1 MSDATT
7 RELPM
12 QTRLMPVASVDVE
25 KRTVEVVWSTGA
37 QVRRMDFWT
46 GKRYLEE
53 LSLDAAHVDMSR
65 MAIGAPLLNNH
76 SRGDLRDVIG
86 VVERAWIENGEG
98 KAIVRFSE
106 REDVAPILRDVQT
119 GIIRNVSVGYAVRK
133 YEITEPDDGLP
144 IYRAVD
150 WVPSEISLVP
160 IGADQNAGTRGA
172 DAGELTRCEFLN
184 LSAAADASR
193 KEPIMADVK
202 TAATSAA
209 NVQPDVEALVSSARA
224 EAASAAVAAERAR
237 VAEINDAV
245 RAAGLESS
253 LADEM
258 IRSDVTAD
266 AARRAVLTKL
276 AERSEAAKVSS
287 KANIVTVTDETETR
301 RSLVAESLLHRYDPR
316 QTLSDGARQY
326 RGLSLIELS
335 RDLLTANGV
344 STRGM
349 DRMQIA
355 QRALEGT
362 SDLSNIVANVA
373 NKTLR
378 QAYQQASRTF
388 TGWARRTSA
397 PDFKTL
403 TRVALSDAPAL
414 EVVNESGE
422 FKRGAFSDGKETYQL
437 VTVGKIIGLTRQVI
451 VNDDLQAFTR
461 IPALFGAAAAN
472 YESDTVYGVLT
483 ANAALSDTVA
493 LFEAATHK
501 NYTSSGTVISVA
513 SLDVGRSMMR
523 VQKTPQNVVM
533 NLAPKF
539 LIVPAAKETIANQYT
554 SADFVS
560 AKSSDINP
568 FKNSLQVVVEGR
580 LDATSANSWYLA
592 ADPNQVDTLEYCY
605 LDGQDGVYIETRNGF
620 EVDGVEIKARL
631 DFAAKAIDYRGLYKN
646 VGA

>member
-1 MSDATT
+1 MNDVTT
-7 RELPM
+7 RDLPM
-12 QTRLMPVASVDVE
+12 QTRLLPVASVNIDT
-25 KRTVEVVWSTGA
+25 RTAEVVWSTGA
-37 QVRRMDFWT
+37 EVVRQDFWSGERYIEALSMDPAHIDMGRMDSGST
-46 GKRYLEE
+46 
-53 LSLDAAHVDMSR
+53 
-65 MAIGAPLLNNH
+65 PLLNNH
-76 SRGDLRDVIG
+76 NRYDLSAVLG
-86 VVERAWIENGEG
+86 VVERAWVKDGEG
-98 KAIVRFSE
+98 RATVRFSD
-106 REDVAPILRDVQT
+106 REDVAPILRDVQS
-119 GIIRNVSVGYAVRK
+119 GIIRNVSVGYSVNKFEVSRRADGVEVRTAVNWTPK
-133 YEITEPDDGLP
+133 
-144 IYRAVD
+144 
-150 WVPSEISLVP
+150 EISLVP
-160 IGADQNAGTRGA
+160 IGADANAGVRA
-172 DAGELTRCEFLN
+172 EQAELSRCEFIN

-202 TAATSAA
+202 TAAQPAA
-209 NVQPDVEALVSSARA
+209 PVQPDAESIRAEARA
-224 EAASAAVAAERAR
+224 EAITAERAR
-237 VAEINDAV
+237 VAEINEAV
-245 RAAGLESS
+245 RAAGLDMSV
-253 LADEM
+253 ADEM
-258 IRSDVTAD
+258 IRTDVSAD

-276 AERSEAAKVSS
+276 AERSKAHDVSS
-287 KANIVTVTDETETR
+287 RADIVTTRDETETR

-335 RDLLTANGV
+335 RDLLEAAGV
-344 STRGM
+344 KTRGM

-362 SDLSNIVANVA
+362 SDLPSIVANVA

-378 QAYQQASRTF
+378 QAYLSAPRTF
-388 TGWARRTSA
+388 TAWARRSSA

-403 TRVALSDAPAL
+403 TRVAMSDAPAL
-414 EVVNESGE
+414 ETVNETGE

-437 VTVGKIIGLTRQVI
+437 ITVGKIIGLTRQVI

-461 IPALFGAAAAN
+461 IPALFGTSAAN

-483 ANAALSDTVA
+483 TNAALSDSVA
-493 LFEAATHK
+493 LFHANHSNLTA
-501 NYTSSGTVISVA
+501 SGTAISVSA
-513 SLDVGRSMMR
+513 LDVGRAAMR
-523 VQKTPQNVVM
+523 VQKTPQGVVM

-539 LIVPAAKETIANQYT
+539 LIVPAAKETLASQYT

-580 LDATSANSWYLA
+580 LDANSTTAWYMA
-592 ADPNQVDTLEYCY
+592 ADSNQIDTIEYSY